1 MWEHGR
7 DRSSGD
13 ENRGQALTS
22 AALRR
27 WADGCG
33 VVDIFRSLNPD
44 LRSYTFHSA
53 RHRSFSRID
62 FLFASRN
69 LFYNISEASH
79 RHCTLSDHKAVTCLA
94 TLKNFPEKAVR
105 WRFNTRLLKSEVFI
119 AKLTPA
125 LKEFINQNSN
135 SSCDPR
141 ATWAVI
147 KGFIR
152 DFTTSFASTM
162 RKNSEFRLRR
172 LEAELTAL
180 DDELQLQYSEGT
192 AVKLAIVKKEIN
204 VILRKKAEFLIQ
216 RTRRNYHFQGSRPS
230 HLLALK
236 LRHNEQFTDILAIK
250 NQGGVLRTDP
260 GLVNSSFRDFFEKLY
275 SSDINY
281 NEQSCNYFFQD
292 LNLPSLS
299 HENKAELD
307 MPITLAELHDA
318 LIEMPRGK
326 APGID
331 GIPPELYV
339 AFWDILGPPLFENIT
354 AAIQVGSFTRQSN
367 TALISLLLK
376 KDKDPSDCAS
386 YRPLSLLNTD
396 IKIFAKVLACRLRNR
411 MTLLCHCDQTGF
423 IRTRIASDNTR
434 RLLHLI
440 NYASSIDSP
449 AAALSLDAL
458 KAFDRLEWPYL
469 WYTLRR
475 LGFGDSYIKWIKVLY
490 AEPVAQVMSGRQV
503 SQPFPVSRGSRQGC
517 PLSPLL
523 FALSL
528 EPLA

>member
-1 MWEHGR
+1 M
-7 DRSSGD
+7 
-13 ENRGQALTS
+13 
-22 AALRR
+22 
-27 WADGCG
+27 
-33 VVDIFRSLNPD
+33 
-44 LRSYTFHSA
+44 
-53 RHRSFSRID
+53 
-62 FLFASRN
+62 
-69 LFYNISEASH
+69 
-79 RHCTLSDHKAVTCLA
+79 
-94 TLKNFPEKAVR
+94 
-105 WRFNTRLLKSEVFI
+105 
-119 AKLTPA
+119 
-125 LKEFINQNSN
+125 
-135 SSCDPR
+135 
-141 ATWAVI
+141 
-147 KGFIR
+147 
-152 DFTTSFASTM
+152 
-162 RKNSEFRLRR
+162 
-172 LEAELTAL
+172 
-180 DDELQLQYSEGT
+180 
-192 AVKLAIVKKEIN
+192 
-204 VILRKKAEFLIQ
+204 
-216 RTRRNYHFQGSRPS
+216 
-230 HLLALK
+230 
-236 LRHNEQFTDILAIK
+236 
-250 NQGGVLRTDP
+250 
-260 GLVNSSFRDFFEKLY
+260 
-275 SSDINY
+275 
-281 NEQSCNYFFQD
+281 
-292 LNLPSLS
+292 
-299 HENKAELD
+299 
-307 MPITLAELHDA
+307 
-318 LIEMPRGK
+318 
-326 APGID
+326 
-331 GIPPELYV
+331 